1 MSTNG
6 TLSLVNEK
14 KKGSKEN
21 AKGVLPISGFLINPE
36 GKERETAAKSSISTS
51 TVFNFPN

>member
-14 KKGSKEN
+14 KGSNEG
-21 AKGVLPISGFLINPE
+21 AKGVLPISGFLINQE
-36 GKERETAAKSSISTS
+36 GKGIETAAKTSISMS

>member
-1 MSTNG
+1 MAHWA
-6 TLSLVNEK
+6 LWMK
-14 KKGSKEN
+14 KKGSKES

-36 GKERETAAKSSISTS
+36 GKGRETAAKSSISTS